1 MNRVAIVKYDQT
13 PNALRQAI
21 ELCDGFDK
29 LRPNHKIFVKVGAAL
44 GFPGRVD
51 PPNGWVISRVVVEDL
66 VNLLREYRVK
76 DITVGE
82 GSIPI
87 RDIKA
92 NTASAFAWAG
102 VDEAAQKLGFHLVD
116 LNKGE
121 YLTLDFEGK
130 PIQVS
135 RLALEAEYFI
145 NLTLFRPHIN
155 TKVTAG
161 MKNLKGCL
169 SMESKKDF
177 HRSKALERFIAL
189 LATKI
194 RSDLIIGDGIYIQQ
208 QAPARRI
215 VHEKNLILASKDLL
229 SFDVVASAILGT
241 EPSSVGH
248 LQEYA
253 NLTGRSLD
261 LDSIEIKGEKIE
273 EVKFPLPWAWD
284 WPEQFRTRYQATNL
298 WVQDPR
304 ETSCS
309 QCLTVV
315 QLALASFLAE
325 NRGATFD
332 NVEIC
337 FGFGPIARPEAKH
350 LMLVGNCSFEPNGDR
365 EKAIKVRGC
374 PPTQRR
380 MLEALRA
387 HAVKVAR

>member
-21 ELCDGFDK
+21 ELCDGFQK
-29 LRPNHKIFVKVGAAL
+29 LRPGHKVFIKAGAAL

-51 PPNGWVISRVVVEDL
+51 PPHGWVISRVMVEDL
-66 VNLLREYRVK
+66 VNLLREYGVK

-87 RDIKA
+87 KDLKA
-92 NTASAFAWAG
+92 NTANAFAWAG
-102 VDEAAQKLGFHLVD
+102 LDEAAQKLGFHLVD

-130 PIQVS
+130 PMQVS

-155 TKVTAG
+155 TKLTAG

-194 RSDLIIGDGIYIQQ
+194 RSDLIIGDGIYVQQ

-215 VHEKNLILASKDLL
+215 VHEENLLLASKDLL
-229 SFDVVASAILGT
+229 SFDVVASTILGI

-261 LDSIEIKGEKIE
+261 LDSVEIKGEKIE
-273 EVKFPLPWAWD
+273 EVKFTLPWRWD
-284 WPEQFRTRYQATNL
+284 WPEQFRTRYEITNL
-298 WVQDPR
+298 WLQDPL

-325 NRGATFD
+325 NRGAAFD
-332 NVEIC
+332 NVEVC
-337 FGFGPIARPEAKH
+337 FGFGPRAKPESKH
-350 LMLVGNCSFEPNGDR
+350 LILVGNCSFVPNGDR
-365 EKAIKVRGC
+365 EKAIRVKGC

-387 HAVKVAR
+387 YAVKVAG